1 MECGA
6 KVEFETPAPSTS
18 DWNEPLETIVEK
30 EPVEEVAVKR
40 PAISFDWSNVKEESH
55 KKEVPEVHSP
65 WGTTGLGE
73 KELFAEMGEPSDD
86 HSRTMSFIDILKKE
100 RDVKAQAAAEE
111 AKPVTENEE
120 PAGDFSAFD
129 DAPSFYVPPM
139 YEDLESP
146 TVTPFDEDN
155 TPAFEEPINEVEIPV
170 FEEKPMF
177 EAEAPEF
184 EESVED
190 EYEEIEIPSFNE
202 SIFASEEPAEEDV
215 YHTTSFDGVDIR
227 ATEDFSGLE
236 ADLAAI
242 LEAGA
247 GKTTVE
253 EEKVD
258 LFEGVSQDE
267 SVEDLYLDVKDESP
281 EVEAV
286 EEPKFEEKIEIA
298 EFDDESNEDFG
309 DGAIPEA
316 ILDFEPKH
324 GGSGFEL
331 EVEDEEDLDEEGLE
345 ELESLYISEED
356 VEDEYAPEVEE
367 LVVAEEPVEEPAEE
381 LVVEEPAEEPESVE
395 SEIEALR
402 RRLAEL
408 MGEPEEPEE
417 IAKPEATKAEDLFTE
432 IFATE
437 EPAEETVIEPVEEPV
452 AEFVEEPT
460 VDLVEEPAEEIA
472 ENIVTVEEP
481 VEETEPIEELI
492 SFEDEFEVEL
502 KDEEPE
508 EEDGFTLGEVAEEIE
523 EEVAEPEAEIS
534 EEPETDAISL
544 EDLEKDLFG
553 EQTSDDVEP
562 EATKKIDKF
571 YTLYKK
577 NEEFQKLLDEEYNK
591 LQSEEQVPHVADF
604 VPVEVV
610 KDEPLAAVKAAEPEM
625 PVVETVV
632 KEEPVVETP
641 VEEPK
646 ADVKADREA
655 VKAAKKAEK
664 EAAKAAK
671 KAARTEAATADDDEE
686 QGGGA
691 LTVIAVIVAALLV
704 ILLGIILVLNFA
716 PDSAIAMSIDSIIET
731 ITSMFSAT
739 GTPNGPFLL

>member
-18 DWNEPLETIVEK
+18 DWNEPLETIAEQ
-30 EPVEEVAVKR
+30 EPVEAAAAKR

-55 KKEVPEVHSP
+55 KKEIPEVHSP
-65 WGTTGLGE
+65 WGTTGLVE
-73 KELFAEMGEPSDD
+73 KELFAEMGEPSDE

-100 RDVKAQAAAEE
+100 RDAKAQAAAEE

-120 PAGDFSAFD
+120 LAGDFSAFD

-139 YEDLESP
+139 YEDLEGH
-146 TVTPFDEDN
+146 TVTPFDESELSSFEESKVEDEE
-155 TPAFEEPINEVEIPV
+155 PMFEEPVEAEDEALALEPEDSTYEEIEIPS
-170 FEEKPMF
+170 FS
-177 EAEAPEF
+177 EA
-184 EESVED
+184 VED
-190 EYEEIEIPSFNE
+190 EYEEIEIPSFSE
-202 SIFASEEPAEEDV
+202 SVFADEEPAEDELF
-215 YHTTSFDGVDIR
+215 HTASFDGADIR
-227 ATEDFSGLE
+227 ATEDFTSLE

-247 GKTTVE
+247 GKTTSE

-267 SVEDLYLDVKDESP
+267 AVEDLYLDVEDESP
-281 EVEAV
+281 EVETLEDLAA
-286 EEPKFEEKIEIA
+286 EDEIEEKIEIA
-298 EFDDESNEDFG
+298 EFDDESKEDFG

-324 GGSGFEL
+324 GSAGFDL
-331 EVEDEEDLDEEGLE
+331 EVESEEDLDEEELE

-356 VEDEYAPEVEE
+356 IEDEYAPEDEEPMVAEEPEEEPEVVEE
-367 LVVAEEPVEEPAEE
+367 IVNDEEDIEVELKDEEPVEE
-381 LVVEEPAEEPESVE
+381 LESVE
-395 SEIEALR
+395 SEIESLR

-417 IAKPEATKAEDLFTE
+417 IAKPEATTAEELFGEE
-432 IFATE
+432 IDAE
-437 EPAEETVIEPVEEPV
+437 ESDEEFEEELKEETVEE
-452 AEFVEEPT
+452 
-460 VDLVEEPAEEIA
+460 
-472 ENIVTVEEP
+472 TVE
-481 VEETEPIEELI
+481 IE
-492 SFEDEFEVEL
+492 DDFEVEL

-508 EEDGFTLGEVAEEIE
+508 EEDGITL
-523 EEVAEPEAEIS
+523 EEVIEDDEDDEVDEVETESPVES
-534 EEPETDAISL
+534 ETDAISL
-544 EDLEKDLFG
+544 EELEKDLFG
-553 EQTSDDVEP
+553 ENVVEDAEP

-577 NEEFQKLLDEEYNK
+577 NEEFQRLLDEEYSK
-591 LQSEEQVPHVADF
+591 LQSEDQVPHVDDF

-610 KDEPLAAVKAAEPEM
+610 KDEPLAALKVSEFEKPIVAIP
-625 PVVETVV
+625 V
-632 KEEPVVETP
+632 KEQAIAETP
-641 VEEPK
+641 KVDAK
-646 ADVKADREA
+646 AEKEDT
-655 VKAAKKAEK
+655 KAAKKAEK

-671 KAARTEAATADDDEE
+671 KAARAEAAEDDDEA

-691 LTVIAVIVAALLV
+691 LTVIAVIVAVLLV

-716 PDSAIAMSIDSIIET
+716 PDRAIAMSIDSIIET

-739 GTPNGPFLL
+739 STPAGPFLL